1 MSRQQRNVEIVR
13 MVPTVNRFAVQQAR
27 LRVVEVARKLLA
39 ELDKGI
45 DFGWDEECKHHVD
58 FERTGKCPGC
68 GTEFK
73 VEDRQECGATIE
85 VEKLVEVRDILH
97 ARELASA
104 LLTLDTLG
112 G

>member
-1 MSRQQRNVEIVR
+1 MRSGKQVEIVR
-13 MVPTVNRFAVQQAR
+13 VAPTANRFAVQQAR
-27 LRVVEVARKLLA
+27 LRVVEAARKMMA
-39 ELDKGI
+39 ELDDGI
-45 DFGWDEECKHHVD
+45 DFGWDETCKHQVD
-58 FERTGKCPGC
+58 FERTGTCPGC

-73 VEDRQECGATIE
+73 VEDRQECGATIG
-85 VEKLVEVRDILH
+85 VEKVVTVRDIPG